1 MGGVDGGG
9 GGGESF
15 EIEGQRE
22 ILALRGLA
30 PPLAVVASAE
40 GGEGD
45 TLLLPG
51 PSAIPWNPQ

>member
-1 MGGVDGGG
+1 MGG